1 MSDIIFQYPL
11 DLKGTLTSNAV
22 SIPVVLGSGK
32 VNRSFAFPAGPFYA
46 DSFKLRATNSPTTPY
61 KRGTDYELIFAHP
74 AYMKLSGNKEV
85 VMAVVVT
92 NSSIPTDIIVTAQ
105 VVGGPMSANVTA
117 IENAI
122 AILGIDNKK
131 VNFADL
137 IDFPDTLPGA
147 PAFKD
152 VGDIFGFEYVITLLS
167 GILDA
172 IGSGDAVQLEKI
184 KDIIG
189 DIKNNFLDALN
200 AHINATGNVHNL
212 DIHDIDGLTAT
223 EIRALIAG
231 VQAAIDAT
239 LVQIGDLKAADTAL
253 GGRIDA
259 IVSSLT
265 TFNDQ
270 LNTVD
275 QNYQKMTLIVANL
288 NSLVLT
294 LQKTVNELKQT
305 AVGLQDQIDDLKS
318 GAGDAQQ
325 QIDQLRVDLTALT
338 RRVTTTEGNIASVNQ
353 TLANHLS
360 AADPH
365 TQYLH
370 KQYGGVVQANVHV
383 NANLTTRDDVQADAG
398 SR

>member
-239 LVQIGDLKAADTAL
+239 LTQIGDLKAADTAL

-318 GAGDAQQ
+318 GASDAQQ

>member
-318 GAGDAQQ
+318 GASDAQQ

>member
-22 SIPVVLGSGK
+22 TIPVVLGSGK

-46 DSFKLRATNSPTTPY
+46 DSFKLRATNSPTTSY

-74 AYMKLSGNKEV
+74 AYQKLSGNQEIC
-85 VMAVVVT
+85 MAVVVI
-92 NSSIPTDIIVTAQ
+92 NSSIPTDIQVSAQ
-105 VVGGPMSANVTA
+105 VVGGPASANVAA
-117 IENAI
+117 ITQAI
-122 AILGIDNKK
+122 AILDIDNKK

-152 VGDIFGFEYVITLLS
+152 VGDIFGFEYVITMLS

-172 IGSGDAVQLEKI
+172 IGSGDSVQLEKI
-184 KDIIG
+184 KDIIE
-189 DIKNNFLDALN
+189 DIKNNFLDGLN
-200 AHINATGNVHNL
+200 NHINATGNVHGL
-212 DIHDIDGLTAT
+212 DIHQIDGLTAT

-231 VQAAIDAT
+231 VQSAIDAT
-239 LVQIGDLKAADTAL
+239 ITQIGSLQAADTAL

-259 IVSSLT
+259 IVSSLV

-288 NSLVLT
+288 NSLVLQ
-294 LQKTVNELKQT
+294 LQKLVSEMQQKIDN
-305 AVGLQDQIDDLKS
+305 LQDQVDDLKS
-318 GAGDAQQ
+318 GQGDVQQ
-325 QIDQLRVDLTALT
+325 QIDQLRTDLTALT
-338 RRVTTTEGNIASVNQ
+338 RRVTTAESNITTVNQ
-353 TLANHLS
+353 TLSNHLS

-370 KQYGGVVQANVHV
+370 KQYGGTVQANVHI

-398 SR
+398 TK

>member
-1 MSDIIFQYPL
+1 MSDIIYQYPL

-22 SIPVVLGSGK
+22 TIPVVLGSGK

-46 DSFKLRATNSPTTPY
+46 DSFRLRATNSPTTPY
-61 KRGTDYELIFAHP
+61 VRGTDYELIFAHP
-74 AYMKLSGNKEV
+74 AYQKLSGNQEI

-92 NSSIPTDIIVTAQ
+92 NSKIPTDITVSAQ
-105 VVGGPMSANVTA
+105 VVGGPMSANILA
-117 IENAI
+117 IEQAI
-122 AILGIDNKK
+122 AILDIDNKK
-131 VNFADL
+131 VSFPDL

-152 VGDIFGFEYVITLLS
+152 IGDIFGFEYVITMLS

-172 IGSGDAVQLEKI
+172 IGSGDSVQLEKI
-184 KDIIG
+184 KDIIES
-189 DIKNNFLDALN
+189 IKNNFLDALN

-212 DIHDIDGLTAT
+212 DIHQIDGLTAT

-239 LVQIGDLKAADTAL
+239 VLQIGNLQAADTAL

-259 IVSSLT
+259 IVSSLAA
-265 TFNDQ
+265 FNDQ

-288 NSLVLT
+288 NSLVLI
-294 LQKTVNELKQT
+294 LQNKVSGLEQT
-305 AVGLQDQIDDLKS
+305 CDSLQDQIDDLKS
-318 GAGDAQQ
+318 GQGDTQQ
-325 QIDQLRVDLTALT
+325 QIDQLRTDLTALA
-338 RRVTTTEGNIASVNQ
+338 RRVTTNEGNITAVNQ
-353 TLANHLS
+353 TLSNHLS

-398 SR
+398 TK

>member
-32 VNRSFAFPAGPFYA
+32 INRSFAFPAGPFYA
-46 DSFKLRATNSPTTPY
+46 DSFKLRATNSPTTDY
-61 KRGTDYELIFAHP
+61 KRGTDYELIFSHP
-74 AYMKLSGNKEV
+74 AYTKLSGNKEV

-92 NSSIPTDIIVTAQ
+92 NSSIPTDIIVSAQ
-105 VVGGPMSANVTA
+105 AVGGPQSANVIA
-117 IENAI
+117 ITQAI
-122 AILGIDNKK
+122 AILDIDNKK

-152 VGDIFGFEYVITLLS
+152 IGDIFGFEYIITLLS

-172 IGSGDAVQLEKI
+172 IGSGDSVQLEKI
-184 KDIIG
+184 KDIIES
-189 DIKNNFLDALN
+189 IKNNFLDALN
-200 AHINATGNVHNL
+200 AHINAEGNVHNL
-212 DIHDIDGLTAT
+212 NIHQIDGLTAT

-231 VQAAIDAT
+231 VQSAIDAT
-239 LVQIGDLKAADTAL
+239 IQQINDLVASDTAINA
-253 GGRIDA
+253 RIDA

-265 TFNDQ
+265 TFNTQ

-275 QNYQKMTLIVANL
+275 QNYQKMVLIVANL
-288 NSLVLT
+288 NSLVLQ
-294 LQKTVNELKQT
+294 LQNTVSQMQQK
-305 AVGLQDQIDDLKS
+305 QDQMQTEIDDLKS
-318 GAGDAQQ
+318 SQGDSQQ
-325 QIDQLRVDLTALT
+325 QIDQLRVDLTALA
-338 RRVTTTEGNIASVNQ
+338 RRVTTNEGNISSLNQ
-353 TLANHLS
+353 TLSNHLS

-370 KQYGGVVQANVHV
+370 KQYGGTVQANVHV

-398 SR
+398 TK

>member
-46 DSFKLRATNSPTTPY
+46 DSFRLRATNSPTTQY

-74 AYMKLSGNKEV
+74 AYAKLSGNQEV
-85 VMAVVVT
+85 VMGVVVT
-92 NSSIPTDIIVTAQ
+92 NSNIPTDIVVTAQ

-189 DIKNNFLDALN
+189 DIKDNFLDALN

-212 DIHDIDGLTAT
+212 DIHDLDGLTAT

-231 VQAAIDAT
+231 VQSAIDAT
-239 LVQIGDLKAADTAL
+239 ITQIGNLQAADTAL

-288 NSLVLT
+288 NSLVLQ
-294 LQKTVNELKQT
+294 LQKTVNELT
-305 AVGLQDQIDDLKS
+305 AKTGDLQSQIDDLKS
-318 GAGDAQQ
+318 GQGDAQQ
-325 QIDQLRVDLTALT
+325 QIDQLRVDLSALT
-338 RRVTTTEGNIASVNQ
+338 RRVTTAEGNIANVNQ
-353 TLANHLS
+353 TLSNHLS

-370 KQYGGVVQANVHV
+370 KQYGGVIQANVHV

>member
-288 NSLVLT
+288 NSLVLS

>member
-212 DIHDIDGLTAT
+212 DIHDVDGLTAA

>member
-239 LVQIGDLKAADTAL
+239 LTQIGDLKAADTAL

-305 AVGLQDQIDDLKS
+305 AVGLQGQIDDLKS
-318 GAGDAQQ
+318 GASDAQQ